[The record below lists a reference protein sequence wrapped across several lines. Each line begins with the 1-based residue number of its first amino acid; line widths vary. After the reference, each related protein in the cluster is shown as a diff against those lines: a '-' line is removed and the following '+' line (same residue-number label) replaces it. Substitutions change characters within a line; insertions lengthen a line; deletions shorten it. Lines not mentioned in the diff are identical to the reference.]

1 MRPPAQVGERGFLP
15 LPRMSRVGSVSIPG
29 SDPPSKENG
38 MPRPEKVQAVADIKE
53 RLQEARAVFMAEYSG
68 LSVKEQQAL
77 RRALRGAE
85 SEFKVFKMTLARL
98 AASEL
103 GHDGMLDLLAG
114 PTGLAFAKGDAAATA
129 KVLRDFSKD
138 HARLIIKGALLGD
151 ELLAPERV
159 AVLADLEPRDV
170 LLARVA
176 GALKAPM
183 ATMAG
188 LMAALPRNLA
198 SMIKQLADK
207 APAPAA
213 EPPADEPT
221 SPPEGSAVAEAGAEA
236 TSDEESTAETSAAA
250 DEAASDGEA
259 TTTDESTAD
268 QAGEE

>member
-1 MRPPAQVGERGFLP
+1 
-15 LPRMSRVGSVSIPG
+15 
-29 SDPPSKENG
+29 

-114 PTGLAFAKGDAAATA
+114 PTGLTFAKGDAAATA

-138 HARLIIKGALLGD
+138 HAHLIIKGALLGN

-176 GALKAPM
+176 AAFKAPM
-183 ATMAG
+183 AAMAG
-188 LMAALPRNLA
+188 LMAAMPRNLA

-213 EPPADEPT
+213 EPPADEPA
-221 SPPEGSAVAEAGAEA
+221 SPPEGSALVETGAEA
-236 TSDEESTAETSAAA
+236 TSEEESTAETSAAA
-250 DEAASDGEA
+250 EEAASDGEA